1 MYKRFCLLFCF
12 VFSSIKT
19 EIILNKAFLHVGN
32 SKDKLVFY
40 FNENPKVNSTS
51 SKLKNN
57 IMEYRFL
64 FPKIK
69 ISTEANK
76 MINRVKTKNNFYD
89 LKISKKLGDLEIKV
103 IFNTKKVIDI
113 EAYSFTA
120 ITSAKG
126 VSINILHKP
135 VSNKISKKN
144 VIIDMGH
151 GGKDKGAVGKS
162 GIQEKD
168 ITYKIGI
175 DLYNLLKDQGFNV
188 YLTRKKDVFVDLDK
202 RTSFANSIP
211 GNSIFISIHA
221 NHSNNSNT
229 CGIESYYLDYDLLR
243 PIRLPLRLANA
254 RSEVAQGDRGAN
266 DFLRPLNKSKIL
278 CELLHSKL
286 IDDLKNINNNIVD
299 RKTKSSVSQVLLGT
313 EMASVLIEVGFVSNK
328 KEEKL
333 LSSPEYIQAIAK
345 SLSEGIQSYFSTGS

>member
-1 MYKRFCLLFCF
+1 MYKKLCLLFCLIF
-12 VFSSIKT
+12 FSIKT
-19 EIILNKAFLHVGN
+19 ELILNKAFFHTGN
-32 SKDKLVFY
+32 SEDKLVFY
-40 FNENPKVNSTS
+40 FNKNPKLNFTF

-103 IFNTKKVIDI
+103 IFDNKKVIDI
-113 EAYSFTA
+113 KTYSFTA

-126 VSINILHKP
+126 ISINILHKP
-135 VSNKISKKN
+135 VSNKISKKKN

-168 ITYKIGI
+168 ITYKIGMS
-175 DLYNLLKDQGFNV
+175 LYNFLKDQDFNV

-221 NHSNNSNT
+221 NHSNNNNAS
-229 CGIESYYLDYDLLR
+229 GVESYYLDHDLLR
-243 PIRLPLRLANA
+243 SI
-254 RSEVAQGDRGAN
+254 
-266 DFLRPLNKSKIL
+266 NKNKIL
-278 CELLHSKL
+278 CELLHNKL
-286 IDDLKNINNNIVD
+286 IDDLKNINKNIVD
-299 RKTKSSVSQVLLGT
+299 RKIKGSVSQVLLGT

-333 LSSPEYIQAIAK
+333 LSSPEYTQAIAK
-345 SLSEGIQSYFSTGS
+345 SLSEGIKSYFSTGS